1 MSKHDFHFI
10 QPCPSEG
17 KKKKNCL
24 LSPEYEQKSHPK
36 EAYTKPVTQPYT
48 ARAETKRK
56 EELDMKA

>member
-17 KKKKNCL
+17 KKKKTCL
-24 LSPEYEQKSHPK
+24 LSLEYEQKSHPK

>member
-17 KKKKNCL
+17 KKKKTYL
-24 LSPEYEQKSHPK
+24 LSPEYKRKSHSK

-48 ARAETKRK
+48 ARAEAKRN